1 MLPCFLTDGAR
12 GLVIKGKEI
21 RKALLSE
28 WWTNNLSIFILET
41 FPNCLLLNK
50 IAKKLYFLS

>member
-1 MLPCFLTDGAR
+1 MLPCFLTDGSR

-21 RKALLSE
+21 RKAFLSE
-28 WWTNNLSIFILET
+28 WWTNNLAIFILET

-50 IAKKLYFLS
+50 IAKKL